1 MIELDEHFIL
11 IPKGAG
17 NFYEIH
23 LKMKSLLRPSW
34 GGQIVYQYSQTN
46 FY

>member
-23 LKMKSLLRPSW
+23 KNEIFIETSW
-34 GGQIVYQYSQTN
+34 GGKDGLQNTQTN